1 MHYFCL
7 QVVVVGLV
15 HSRQLAPEIFLGY
28 TDMILNAPRD
38 RNHHTIKWQGV
49 AFLGSIKLLPEAVPQ
64 RRAKSLG
71 PSWVIIWVY
80 SGNSFMDPGKV
91 TPCHFIVWW
100 FLAKPK
106 QARRLTLML
115 KFA

>member
-1 MHYFCL
+1 
-7 QVVVVGLV
+7 
-15 HSRQLAPEIFLGY
+15 
-28 TDMILNAPRD
+28 MILNDPRD
-38 RNHHTIKWQGV
+38 RNHHIKKWQGLT
-49 AFLGSIKLLPEAVPQ
+49 FPGSIKLLPEAVPQ

>member
-64 RRAKSLG
+64 RLAKSLG
-71 PSWVIIWVY
+71 PSWVIIWVC

-91 TPCHFIVWW
+91 KPCHSIVWYSMVVSG
-100 FLAKPK
+100 
-106 QARRLTLML
+106 QAQ
-115 KFA
+115 AG